1 MEDSVRKIQVWASH
15 GTLRQFYTELSAKL
29 TNLDAQCELEGNTIT
44 CYRVTK
50 SGGFLGIGAR
60 KVKTTLLKLTREGDQ
75 ITVAEDSID
84 REFVDR
90 LAGEFAAH

>member
-15 GTLRQFYTELSAKL
+15 GTLRQFFAELSAKL

-44 CYRVTK
+44 CYRGTK
-50 SGGFLGIGAR
+50 TGGFLGIGAR
-60 KVKTTLLKLTREGDQ
+60 KVKTPLLKITREGDR
-75 ITVAEDSID
+75 IIIADEPLD

-90 LAGEFAAH
+90 LAEELKAH